1 MAGKY
6 GQKIKADLMTAMQN
20 DDLGFLFYKDPAV
33 TGYDPLTAGEEDY
46 DSLSAMDSGGGLAAH
61 EFDGAGYSRQALTNA
76 GGGTGVVR
84 DDANNQVRL
93 VPDDYEFSAL
103 SASGAA
109 GTPGVGGVII
119 FTNHT
124 DPDDTTKFVVN
135 IIPYATPQQP
145 NGGAF
150 PVNWPGTGAAYMT

>member
-6 GQKIKADLMTAMQN
+6 GQKIKEDMMTAVKN

-33 TGYDPLTAGEEDY
+33 TGYDPMTAGEEDY
-46 DSLSAMDSGGGLAAH
+46 NSLSAMNAAAGIAVH
-61 EFDGAGYSRQALTNA
+61 EFDGAGYARQALA
-76 GGGTGVVR
+76 YVGGGTGVVR
-84 DDANNQVRL
+84 DDANNIVKL
-93 VPDDYEFSAL
+93 IPDDYEFAAL
-103 SASGAA
+103 SASGAG
-109 GTPGVGGVII
+109 GTPGVGGVIV
-119 FTNHT
+119 FTNHS

-150 PVNWPGTGAAYMT
+150 PVNWPANGCAYIS